1 MFSTRPLQNY
11 DGEMRQD
18 MVETGS
24 GSSEGG
30 YDIYI
35 TDSDITLEDESFEDD
50 TGVDAETIKSLAFVA
65 VWDPADDVLF
75 LSHPNSDRGS
85 FLTAKPGLYPSDPI
99 SELQSLN
106 NPSVASSSR
115 SSVCYQSVRED
126 HGPLFSTMTLEQRSL
141 RGMTQTSSTLG
152 GLDVYL
158 KGAALALT
166 HRHQPVYS
174 VLDFSTDFQFD
185 ASSVGVV
192 DGRPEGTY
200 VLRRSVLQLTAMCDS
215 PACRAEAD
223 SWSTIESPT
232 TEELESMGNP
242 FDAHRSRTGRRLKK
256 RRPSEFH
263 APPAKEHSPPAHSH
277 CTQILAR
284 TRLFKGFLGIG
295 KLVRRE
301 DSDWVWVEA
310 QSR

>member
-1 MFSTRPLQNY
+1 MFATRPLQNY
-11 DGEMRQD
+11 EGKMRQD
-18 MVETGS
+18 MVETDS
-24 GSSEGG
+24 GSSVRSDIISPEFSNSSFFPQQEGG

-75 LSHPNSDRGS
+75 LSHPNSDQGS

-185 ASSVGVV
+185 ANSVGVV

-200 VLRRSVLQLTAMCDS
+200 VLRRSVLQLTAVRTPLFNRRRSHIDVGFRC
-215 PACRAEAD
+215 ATAQRAEQK
-223 SWSTIESPT
+223 
-232 TEELESMGNP
+232 
-242 FDAHRSRTGRRLKK
+242 RTPGPPSNRR
-256 RRPSEFH
+256 RRKS
-263 APPAKEHSPPAHSH
+263 
-277 CTQILAR
+277 
-284 TRLFKGFLGIG
+284 
-295 KLVRRE
+295 
-301 DSDWVWVEA
+301 
-310 QSR
+310 